1 MKSEKQDIIMDYNE
15 GYYDSIKN
23 IITEIEKL
31 SQKRCK
37 IDLRHTKT
45 ECDKGWNAGEMNA
58 YHMILNH
65 IKILEQENIKIDNN
79 IDLEER

>member
-1 MKSEKQDIIMDYNE
+1 MDYNE